1 MAATIAGHLSA
12 TAWRTGVAAL
22 PPRIA
27 AALLRV
33 PRERFAAGASLAR
46 AHDDTALAIGDG
58 QTLSQP
64 FVVALMTT
72 LLQPAPR
79 DRILEIGTGSGYQAA
94 VLAELVAEV
103 RSVEVVPRLA
113 ERAAALLHE
122 LGDDH
127 VFVRIGDGWQ
137 GWPEHAPYDGI
148 VVTCGTEAIPPALLA
163 QLLPHGHL
171 VMPLGPPDAQQL
183 CDITLDARRRPLV
196 REVLSVRFVPF
207 VHD

>member
-1 MAATIAGHLSA
+1 MLAAIAERLAA
-12 TAWRTGVAAL
+12 TAWRTGVGAL
-22 PPRIA
+22 APQIA
-27 AALLRV
+27 AAMLHV
-33 PRERFAAGASLAR
+33 PRERFAAGASVQR
-46 AHDDTALAIGDG
+46 AHDDTALPIGDG

-79 DRILEIGTGSGYQAA
+79 QRILEIGTGSGYQAA

-148 VVTCGTEAIPPALLA
+148 IVTCGASAISPALLA
-163 QLLPHGHL
+163 QLSPDGHL

-183 CDITLDARRRPLV
+183 CDITLDGQRRPLV